1 MADHRRV
8 IAADATDPDFW
19 SRIDL
24 SEVKLVMLALT
35 NHQENMVVTRLLQ
48 ELGYP
53 GHMAAVVRFPEEAE
67 ELEHHGISAFYLF
80 AQAGSGFAAHARAQL
95 GL

>member
-1 MADHRRV
+1 
-8 IAADATDPDFW
+8 
-19 SRIDL
+19 
-24 SEVKLVMLALT
+24 MLALT

-48 ELGYP
+48 ELGYQ